1 MKIEF
6 DGKTAV
12 VTGGAGGIG
21 SACVKELLESGAK
34 VAVVDVNEE
43 AIQSVLE
50 SYRSCGE
57 IRGYCRNL
65 TNVEEIRR
73 LVGEICQ
80 DFGGIDILVQTA
92 GLLRQRNGLDLTE
105 PEWDQM
111 MAVNS
116 KALFFMMQQTVEQ
129 SMKARGG
136 VIVNFASMAG
146 IRGMNVPM
154 AAAHYTA
161 SKGAVVSMTMQAAVE
176 WAQYGVR
183 VNAVAPG
190 GVMTPAMAK
199 MDFDKNLL
207 DPVPLKKLSKPENI
221 ADAVVFLSSDKASM
235 ITGQTLVIDGGSSV
249 VGY

>member
-50 SYRSCGE
+50 SCKDCGE
-57 IRGYCRNL
+57 VRGYCRNL
-65 TNVEEIRR
+65 TRVEEIKA
-73 LVGEICQ
+73 LVGEICR

-154 AAAHYTA
+154 AAAHYAA

-199 MDFDKNLL
+199 MEFDKNLL